1 MQNNDILDL
10 FNQLTDFQKERIQ
23 RELRSY
29 IQFNEFV
36 ESSHY
41 AQCPVCGVAEPK
53 IIKKGFLNGKQRVE
67 CQSCFHK
74 FVQTRGKLRYNSHQ
88 SEAQWSILIV
98 DTLNAIPLVKTAAEL
113 DVSTETVFHMRH

>member
-1 MQNNDILDL
+1 MQNNDIQEL

-41 AQCPVCGVAEPK
+41 A
-53 IIKKGFLNGKQRVE
+53 
-67 CQSCFHK
+67 
-74 FVQTRGKLRYNSHQ
+74 
-88 SEAQWSILIV
+88 
-98 DTLNAIPLVKTAAEL
+98 
-113 DVSTETVFHMRH
+113 